1 MLAVPGFEFIAP
13 MGLLSCVSVELRC
26 CPGMLPRKLFLT
38 AASLAP
44 DVLSGG
50 REVMSEENSRL
61 LVSRGAA
68 AAAHGRSYVAVLLW
82 HFPGGRVWICA
93 ILCLTQSRDLTKVGA
108 VRKPASYV
116 SSPFSARGS
125 LGSGFGRIC
134 EDNSKRV
141 LHSLS
146 HM

>member
-93 ILCLTQSRDLTKVGA
+93 ILCLTQSWDLTKVDMPLHAARWAPQLSLKVDPLSVVTRRRRLPRNILTQA
-108 VRKPASYV
+108 V
-116 SSPFSARGS
+116 
-125 LGSGFGRIC
+125 
-134 EDNSKRV
+134 E
-141 LHSLS
+141 
-146 HM
+146 